1 MRVRIRQ
8 AKANHVTRSCGLPGL
23 AIGRQQKPGPFVAE
37 IRSLGEAA
45 AWLRRTTFRG
55 RAGWPKSGRIYFHA
69 QAHMIRLDNISKQN
83 GHQILF
89 IEASAA
95 LQKGE
100 KVGLV
105 GPNGAGKTTLFRMIT
120 GEESPD
126 EGQVAV
132 DRGVTIG
139 YFSQDVGEMSGRS
152 AVSEVMEG
160 AGPVSTVA
168 AELKELE
175 AAMGDPDRADDMES
189 IVARYGEVQA
199 RFEELD
205 GYALDARAREFLA
218 GLGFIGELVDGD
230 VGALSGVWKLRV
242 ALARILLM
250 RPDVMLLDEPSNH
263 LDLESLIWLEGF
275 LKGYEGAL
283 LMTSHD
289 REFMNRIVA
298 KVVEIDGGALT
309 TYSGN
314 YEFYEQQR
322 ALAEK
327 QQQAQFERQQAMLS
341 KEIKFIERFKARAS
355 HAAQVQSRV
364 KKLEKIERVEP
375 PRRRQTVSFDFLPA
389 PRSGEDVVSLRNVH
403 KRYGERSIYQGL
415 DFLVRRRERWC
426 VMGINGAGKST
437 LLKLVA
443 GSTQPDDGTVA
454 LGGSVRMGYFAQH
467 AMDLLD
473 GERTVFQSLEDS
485 FPQAGQG
492 SLRALAGC
500 FGFSGDDVEK
510 RCRVLSG
517 GEKAR
522 LIMAKMLYDPPNF
535 LVLDEPTNHLDMAT
549 KEMLITALSDFEGTM
564 LFVSHDRHLLA
575 ALSNRVLERTP
586 EGSRQYGG
594 GYTEYVA
601 RTGHEAPGLRS

>member
-1 MRVRIRQ
+1 
-8 AKANHVTRSCGLPGL
+8 
-23 AIGRQQKPGPFVAE
+23 
-37 IRSLGEAA
+37 
-45 AWLRRTTFRG
+45 
-55 RAGWPKSGRIYFHA
+55 
-69 QAHMIRLDNISKQN
+69 MIRIDNISKQN

-120 GEESPD
+120 GQDLPD

-139 YFSQDVGEMSGRS
+139 YFSQDVGDMSGRS
-152 AVSEVMEG
+152 AVAEVMDG
-160 AGPVSTVA
+160 AGPVSAVA

-175 AAMGDPDRADDMES
+175 TAMADPDQAHDMET
-189 IVARYGEVQA
+189 IIARYGEVQA

-205 GYALDARAREFLA
+205 GYALEGRAREVLA
-218 GLGFIGELVDGD
+218 GLSFSQEMMDGD
-230 VGALSGVWKLRV
+230 VGALSGGWKMRV

-250 RPDVMLLDEPSNH
+250 RPDAMLLDEPSNH
-263 LDLESLIWLEGF
+263 LDLESLIWLEAF
-275 LKGYEGAL
+275 LKNYDGML

-289 REFMNRIVA
+289 REFMNRIVS

-309 TYSGN
+309 SYSGN

-322 ALAEK
+322 ALSEK
-327 QQQAQFERQQAMLS
+327 QQQAQFERQQAMLA

-364 KKLEKIERVEP
+364 KKLDKIERVEP
-375 PRRRQTVSFDFLPA
+375 PRRRQTVAFEFQPA
-389 PRSGEDVVSLRNVH
+389 PRSGEDVAALKNVH
-403 KRYGERSIYQGL
+403 KGYGSRPIYEGL
-415 DFLVRRRERWC
+415 DFAIRRRERWC
-426 VMGINGAGKST
+426 VMGVNGAGKST

-443 GSTQPDDGTVA
+443 GATTPDDGAVTV
-454 LGGSVRMGYFAQH
+454 GGSVKMGYFAQH
-467 AMDLLD
+467 AMDLLG
-473 GERTVFQSLEDS
+473 GERTIFEELEYS

-510 RCRVLSG
+510 KCRVLSG

-522 LIMAKMLYDPPNF
+522 LVMAKMLFDPPNF

-549 KEMLITALSDFEGTM
+549 KDMLITALSDYEGTM
-564 LFVSHDRHLLA
+564 LFVSHDRHFLA
-575 ALSNRVLERTP
+575 ALSNRVLELTP
-586 EGSRQYGG
+586 EGVHQYGG

-601 RTGHEAPGLRS
+601 RTGHEAPGLHS